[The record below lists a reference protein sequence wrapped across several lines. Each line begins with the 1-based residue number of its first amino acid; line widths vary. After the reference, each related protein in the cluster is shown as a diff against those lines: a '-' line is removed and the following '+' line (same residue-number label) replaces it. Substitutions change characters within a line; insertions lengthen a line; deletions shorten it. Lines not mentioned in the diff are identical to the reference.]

1 MTSFYFKMPLAK
13 SLSYAFA
20 RVTRADVLC
29 TNIAVRSGVTRPETQ
44 RSFLRAMDHRYSFVW
59 YEARPLAQDP
69 SLYSIERCSYS
80 RNHWSAVGGERA
92 YDQRRYRREQLS
104 LKNGVYFSRYE
115 AIAQLKV
122 LEQKML
128 QKDGYQ
134 AVGNT
139 PASMKALSVHKA
151 PFYGR

>member
-13 SLSYAFA
+13 GLSYAFA
-20 RVTRADVLC
+20 RARGADVLC
-29 TNIAVRSGVTRPETQ
+29 TNIAVRSGITRPEGK
-44 RSFLRAMDHRYSFVW
+44 RSLLRTMDQRYSFVW
-59 YEARPLAQDP
+59 YEARPLVDQP
-69 SLYSIERCSYS
+69 GLYSIERCSYS
-80 RNHWSAVGGERA
+80 RNHWSAMGSESR

-104 LKNGVYFSRYE
+104 PKNGVYFSRYE

-134 AVGNT
+134 AIGNM